1 VCILYVQWRI
11 LSRLALH
18 QCRTCG
24 SGEHDR
30 RRCVELGLERTL
42 RRGAVGV
49 VRAPC
54 VIHGSTELIQTR
66 SARAGVTYGG
76 CATWPNSQSR
86 GATSHIATFC
96 SCIPLSSPICPAPKK
111 RVPHATRPRH
121 LAAGD
126 ARSFRSDEAGAVE
139 ATPLCRHGCGPKPR
153 RETRWL
159 YQEWC
164 LSGTT
169 HCVV

>member
-1 VCILYVQWRI
+1 MSFPAARATFQRRRVLKVRWKTVRTSERVCILYVQWRI

-30 RRCVELGLERTL
+30 RRCVELRLERTL

-66 SARAGVTYGG
+66 SARVGVTYGG

-86 GATSHIATFC
+86 GATSHIATFR
-96 SCIPLSSPICPAPKK
+96 SCIPLSSPICPAP
-111 RVPHATRPRH
+111 
-121 LAAGD
+121 
-126 ARSFRSDEAGAVE
+126 
-139 ATPLCRHGCGPKPR
+139 
-153 RETRWL
+153 TRWL

-169 HCVV
+169 HCAV